1 MFFNLF
7 DSRNFNGQ
15 YSQNQQVYRCS
26 CQRVTPTPIQ
36 PRVIVGPVGP
46 QGPMGAQGATGP
58 IGPQGPQ
65 GPIGLTGATGPVGA
79 TGPQGPIGLTGP
91 QGEVGPVGPQGA
103 TGATGATGPQGPIGL
118 TGPQGETGP
127 AGTADS
133 LYATSGAQTVAD
145 ATIIPITE
153 SASTPTTVMSVDAN
167 AITMPAGTYLVSY
180 GANGTSD
187 GTALSVQL
195 YQNGAPVATEVLS
208 AQATTTAPAN
218 LNRTI
223 LVTSADEITLALYN
237 VSGAEATLSNAN
249 ITALKVV

>member
-36 PRVIVGPVGP
+36 PRVIVGPQGP

-65 GPIGLTGATGPVGA
+65 GPIGLTGATGATGPVGA

-91 QGEVGPVGPQGA
+91 QG
-103 TGATGATGPQGPIGL
+103 ATGATGPQGPIGL
-118 TGPQGETGP
+118 TGPQGPQGETGP

-153 SASTPTTVMSVDAN
+153 SASTPATVMSVDAN
-167 AITMPAGTYLVSY
+167 TLTMPSGTYLVSY

-187 GTALSVQL
+187 GAALSVQL

-237 VSGAEATLSNAN
+237 VSGAEATLTNAN